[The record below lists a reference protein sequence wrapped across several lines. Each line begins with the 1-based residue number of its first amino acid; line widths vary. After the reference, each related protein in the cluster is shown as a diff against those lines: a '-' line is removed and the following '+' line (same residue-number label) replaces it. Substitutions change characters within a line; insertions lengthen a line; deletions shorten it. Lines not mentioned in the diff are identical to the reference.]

1 MLIEILVFPGVDE
14 LDALGPLEVLREA
27 TAAGAEFETRL
38 VTLGDVPYITGS
50 HGLRFGVDGTLGS
63 RGRADILIVPGG
75 GWVKRCPEGAWAEV
89 QHREIPR
96 VIRDTYEAGAIVASV
111 CTGAMLIAATGL
123 LRGRRAITHHDAIN
137 ELREYGAEIVQAR
150 VVDDDDIVTAGGVAA
165 GLDLALHF
173 VERFCGANLANDV
186 ALAIEYQRCTP
197 VSVKPDRVWG
207 LFKKA
212 AP

>member
-27 TAAGAEFETRL
+27 TAACADFETRV
-38 VTLGDVPYITGS
+38 VTLAAMPYVTGS

-63 RGRADILIVPGG
+63 RGRPDILIVPGG
-75 GWVKRCPEGAWAEV
+75 GWVKRSPEGAWAEV
-89 QHREIPR
+89 QRGEIPKA
-96 VIRDTYEAGAIVASV
+96 IRDTYEAGAIVASV

-150 VVDDDDIVTAGGVAA
+150 VVDDDDIVTAGGVTA
-165 GLDLALHF
+165 GIDLGLHF
-173 VERFCGANLANDV
+173 AERFCGPKLASDV
-186 ALAIEYQRCTP
+186 ALALEYQRCKP
-197 VSVKPDRVWG
+197 VDVKPNRVWG
-207 LFKKA
+207 IFRKA

>member
-27 TAAGAEFETRL
+27 NEAGSNFEIRL
-38 VTLGDVPYITGS
+38 VSLDDVKDVTGS

-75 GWVKRCPEGAWAEV
+75 GWVKRSAQGAWAEA
-89 QHREIPR
+89 QRGAIPTA
-96 VIRDTYEAGAIVASV
+96 IRNVYEAGAIVASV

-123 LRGRRAITHHDAIN
+123 LRGRRAITHHVAID
-137 ELREYGAEIVQAR
+137 ELQGYGAEVVQAR
-150 VVDDDDIVTAGGVAA
+150 VVDDDDIVTAGGVTA
-165 GLDLALHF
+165 GIDLALHF
-173 VERFCGANLANDV
+173 IERFYGPKLANDV
-186 ALAIEYQRCTP
+186 ALSLEYERCNPIEVRP
-197 VSVKPDRVWG
+197 NRVWG
-207 LFKKA
+207 LHRKA